1 MKQETGKVKCP
12 KCNIE
17 VIGGNFCE
25 HCGAKLKA
33 ICDCWVLKKKYN
45 CGFDKCKGYKL
56 LIECIKGKEYF

>member
-25 HCGAKLKA
+25 HCGAKL
-33 ICDCWVLKKKYN
+33 
-45 CGFDKCKGYKL
+45 
-56 LIECIKGKEYF
+56 